1 LGRSLKTTTPFI
13 MSLLKGIQS
22 AVFYYVSCAP
32 CTKLTYR
39 RKRKAEATRAR
50 QLGRA
55 MEDQEPGLYPHPSPF
70 STNIYWHEEMA
81 LGPGPPMKKGG
92 KEKGSRTGSRREL
105 ATAGQ
110 GSSLGS
116 SADTTI
122 VAEGGSPGLDESR
135 LSSEGWNRRRYQ
147 REDEELW
154 GYDDSDAGGFEGV
167 GEGRRGSSIGPA
179 GLGKAGNATPYRYYL
194 ARNPAVN
201 DLHPPVVSTQPA
213 HKSETRWMLQPPPS
227 AKIMEGKV
235 RANRSRSGSGGSSR
249 RGGEAVSLGRRVG
262 ERLMEEKVKRG
273 EIPPTGACL
282 SISMKKS
289 RESDVG
295 DVERDHEGQPHDR
308 NTRRSIESA
317 ASTTSRRRKQ
327 PPPMLTSEELRPP
340 APAILASLPPSS
352 VFESQSSLHRPPSFT
367 NPSSSFTNPTR
378 LEPPSPTPQFVAA
391 STYQPH
397 HGQPSL
403 KFTES
408 SDSLDQLQELTSS
421 TTANTIS
428 SDPSFS
434 LRSVRG
440 NREVRDRLPPSTCQ
454 EEAESAQLPG
464 CETWFPLRDFRF
476 PTKGPSQGLSQSRPT
491 PELRSVTQWRS
502 TSI

>member
-1 LGRSLKTTTPFI
+1 

-154 GYDDSDAGGFEGV
+154 GYDGSDAGGFEGV
-167 GEGRRGSSIGPA
+167 GEGRRGSLIGPA
-179 GLGKAGNATPYRYYL
+179 GLGRAAPYRYYL

-249 RGGEAVSLGRRVG
+249 RGGDVVSLGRRVG
-262 ERLMEEKVKRG
+262 ERLMVEKVKRG

-282 SISMKKS
+282 SISTKKS
-289 RESDVG
+289 RESSLG
-295 DVERDHEGQPHDR
+295 DYERDQEGQPHDR
-308 NTRRSIESA
+308 DTRGSIESA
-317 ASTTSRRRKQ
+317 ASTPSRRRKR
-327 PPPMLTSEELRPP
+327 PPPMLTPEELRPP
-340 APAILASLPPSS
+340 APAVLASLPPAS
-352 VFESQSSLHRPPSFT
+352 VSESQSSLHRPPSLS
-367 NPSSSFTNPTR
+367 NPKSSFTNPTR
-378 LEPPSPTPQFVAA
+378 LEPPSTSQFVPV

-397 HGQPSL
+397 HRQPSL
-403 KFTES
+403 KFTDS
-408 SDSLDQLQELTSS
+408 SDSLDKLQELTSS

-440 NREVRDRLPPSTCQ
+440 NLEVRDRLPPSMSQ
-454 EEAESAQLPG
+454 EEAELAQSPG
-464 CETWFPLRDFRF
+464 CKTWFPSRDFKF
-476 PTKGPSQGLSQSRPT
+476 PTQGPSQDPLQGRPR

>member
-1 LGRSLKTTTPFI
+1 

-110 GSSLGS
+110 GSSMGS

-147 REDEELW
+147 REDEELL
-154 GYDDSDAGGFEGV
+154 GYDGSDAGGFDGV
-167 GEGRRGSSIGPA
+167 GEGRRGSSIGLA
-179 GLGKAGNATPYRYYL
+179 GVGRAGNATPYRYYL

-273 EIPPTGACL
+273 EIPPTTACL

-295 DVERDHEGQPHDR
+295 DVERDQEGQRHDR
-308 NTRRSIESA
+308 DTRRSIETA
-317 ASTTSRRRKQ
+317 ASTPSRRRKR

-340 APAILASLPPSS
+340 APAILASS
-352 VFESQSSLHRPPSFT
+352 VSESQSSLHRPPSFT
-367 NPSSSFTNPTR
+367 APIPSFTNPTR
-378 LEPPSPTPQFVAA
+378 LEPPSPTPQFVPA

-397 HGQPSL
+397 HRQPSL
-403 KFTES
+403 KFTDS
-408 SDSLDQLQELTSS
+408 TDSLDLQELTSS

-428 SDPSFS
+428 SYPSYS
-434 LRSVRG
+434 VRSVG
-440 NREVRDRLPPSTCQ
+440 NVEVRDRLPSSISQ
-454 EEAESAQLPG
+454 DEAELAQIPG
-464 CETWFPLRDFRF
+464 CEPWFPLRDFKF
-476 PTKGPSQGLSQSRPT
+476 PTPGASQGPSQGQPK